1 VVTVYTDPIAD
12 MLTRIRNANT
22 AMLPET
28 TMPSSKVKEELAR
41 ILREEGFIDSYKVE
55 EAAVGKQLTVRL
67 RYSKDRSRVLK
78 GLRRISSPG
87 HRVYAGSKEIPRVR
101 GGIGVSIVSTA
112 DGVMTDRE
120 ARRRKVGGEIL
131 CEVW

>member
-1 VVTVYTDPIAD
+1 

-28 TMPSSKVKEELAR
+28 KMPSSKLKEELAR
-41 ILREEGFIDSYKVE
+41 ILREEGFIDGFKVD
-55 EAAVGKQLTVRL
+55 EASVGKRLTVRL
-67 RYSKDRSRVLK
+67 RYGKDRARVLR
-78 GLRRISSPG
+78 GIRRVSKPG
-87 HRVYAGSKEIPRVR
+87 HRVYVGFTEIPRVR
-101 GGIGVSIVSTA
+101 GGIGVSIVSTS
-112 DGVMTDRE
+112 DGIMTDRE